1 MGELLLMHL
10 YVAGAILAALVPL
23 FVLYRF
29 WFFFRNPKRDI
40 PEGDV
45 VVSPADG
52 RVLYVSMLEG
62 GKAPFSI
69 KRGKTIVLDELMD
82 DPGGGYTLV
91 IGVYMTPWSVHL
103 NRIPFPGVVRKTAWR
118 RGRGNQS
125 MLRAL
130 LNLIFDVKPLTEGL
144 DYIVENDRRTTVIE
158 GERVRGAVVQI
169 ADRWI
174 RRIVA
179 DCREGDRVTGGQ
191 LFGMIRMGSQCD
203 LFLRFDSD
211 FEVIVREGQYVKA
224 GSSVLVRL
232 RP

>member
-1 MGELLLMHL
+1 MSDLLLTHL
-10 YVAGAILAALVPL
+10 YAAGALLAALVPL
-23 FVLYRF
+23 FALYRF
-29 WFFFRNPKRDI
+29 WFFFRNPRRDI
-40 PEGDV
+40 PEGDL

-62 GKAPFSI
+62 EQAPFSI
-69 KRGKTIVLDELMD
+69 KKGKTIVLDELMD

-91 IGVYMTPWSVHL
+91 IGIYMTPWSVHL
-103 NRIPFPGVVRKTAWR
+103 NRIPFTGVVRKTAWR
-118 RGRGNQS
+118 KGRGNLS

-144 DYIVENDRRTTVIE
+144 DYLLGNERRTTVIE

-179 DCREGDRVTGGQ
+179 DCREGDRVTRGRV
-191 LFGMIRMGSQCD
+191 FGMIRMGSQCD

-211 FEVIVREGQYVKA
+211 HEVVVREGQSVKA

-232 RP
+232 R